1 VVIKRVLVFI
11 EGGGD
16 TRLQQTTLRRGF
28 ATLIRGC
35 LGDSPQ
41 PQVIVCGGRSQAFRS
56 FSIAV
61 RNEADALSLL
71 LVDSEEAVA
80 EGASP
85 WEHVL
90 RRVGDGWVRPDG
102 VGDDQLFFMAQAMEA
117 WLVADA
123 EALAKFYGKGFRA
136 QDVPVRRN
144 VEEIA
149 KQDLNDALARATR
162 ETRAKR
168 YCKSDGFALIGKI
181 SAARVRERSPV
192 HATRFFDRLG
202 GAVAGLQR

>member
-1 VVIKRVLVFI
+1 MVSKRVLLFI

-16 TRLQQTTLRRGF
+16 TRLQQTMLRKGF
-28 ATLIRGC
+28 ASLIRRS
-35 LGDSPQ
+35 LGELPQ

-56 FSIAV
+56 FVIAV
-61 RNEADALSLL
+61 RNEVDALSLL

-85 WEHVL
+85 WGHVL
-90 RRVGDGWVRPDG
+90 QRKGDGWARPDG

-136 QDVPVRRN
+136 QDLPKRSN
-144 VEEIA
+144 MEEVA

-162 ETRAKR
+162 ETRAGR
-168 YCKSDGFALIGKI
+168 YCKSDGFALIGEI
-181 SAARVRERSPV
+181 RPERVRERSPV
-192 HATRFFDRLG
+192 HAVRFFDRLG
-202 GAVAGLQR
+202 GVVVGQG